1 MVIIPYPP
9 GKGNRLMPKVRNCLQ
24 ITNFGQST
32 PPGNPHSLSPC
43 HCEARRAVAI
53 CFPYSFI
60 YEKRTKRSTDCQE
73 VNCPEGAREATL
85 GCVTSLLA
93 MTAVIG
99 GWSFFWNTSY
109 NAKWT
114 SAPKRK
120 SIFDSN
126 HPEGIPQL
134 AQWANFIL
142 RQQNI
147 TFPKGNASL
156 SRQGK
161 HHLAQRKS
169 FSLCHS
175 GWSFYDQI
183 FTSSQ
188 SIISCLPSSVMGNSR
203 FSSISDSS

>member
-1 MVIIPYPP
+1 MGEVAERQR
-9 GKGNRLMPKVRNCLQ
+9 GRRGQAAGCR
-24 ITNFGQST
+24 ITPSVAARQL
-32 PPGNPHSLSPC
+32 PHAYAQGSLG
-43 HCEARRAVAI
+43 R
-53 CFPYSFI
+53 
-60 YEKRTKRSTDCQE
+60 TDCQK

-114 SAPKRK
+114 SAQKRK

-161 HHLAQRKS
+161 HHVAQRKS

-175 GWSFYDQI
+175 GWSFCYQI
-183 FTSSQ
+183 FASSQ

-203 FSSISDSS
+203 FSSISLSS

>member
-1 MVIIPYPP
+1 MFWKNCRAGGIAPADQA
-9 GKGNRLMPKVRNCLQ
+9 GSLSSQSRRNSPKLPLSLRGSQ
-24 ITNFGQST
+24 TR
-32 PPGNPHSLSPC
+32 GNPSPLRC
-43 HCEARRAVAI
+43 GAPPSPAGAG
-53 CFPYSFI
+53 
-60 YEKRTKRSTDCQE
+60 KRTDCRK

-85 GCVTSLLA
+85 GCVASLLA

-114 SAPKRK
+114 SAQKRK

-175 GWSFYDQI
+175 GWSLLFYCCFQI
-183 FTSSQ
+183 FASSQ

-203 FSSISDSS
+203 FSSISLSS